1 MNKTLEVNLSENK
14 RLDHY
19 LVENL
24 ELTRTYITKLIKE
37 GDILV
42 NSLTVKPGYI
52 LKAGDIISV
61 NIPEAKDLDLTPVD
75 MKLDIVYEDDYLLV
89 INKPKG
95 LVVHPSNTYRD
106 NTLVHG
112 LLHELEDNLSDI
124 NGVNRPGIL
133 HRIDK
138 DTTGLLMVAKTNE
151 AHQILAK
158 DLANH
163 DIKRSYIALV
173 TGAIQNKKGTIN
185 APIGRDPKHRTKNA
199 VVKDGKHAVTHFE
212 VIKNYRKYALIEC
225 NLETG
230 RTHQIRVHMEYIG
243 HPIVGDPLY
252 GIKPLPVDDGQM
264 LHAYKLQFTH
274 PITKKAMTFEVPL
287 PEGFKKF
294 LETLN

>member
-1 MNKTLEVNLSENK
+1 MNNKFIIEEQLNK

-24 ELTRTYITKLIKE
+24 DLTRTYITKLIKE
-37 GDILV
+37 GNILV
-42 NSLTVKPGYI
+42 NGLSVKPGYT
-52 LKAGDIISV
+52 LKEKDEV
-61 NIPEAKDLDLTPVD
+61 TVEIPESKDLDLEPVD
-75 MKLDIVYEDDYLLV
+75 MKLDIVYEDEYLLI
-89 INKPKG
+89 INKPKN
-95 LVVHPSNTYRD
+95 LVVHPSKTYHE
-106 NTLVHG
+106 NTLVNG

-158 DLANH
+158 DLAEH
-163 DIKRSYIALV
+163 LIKRSYYALV

-185 APIGRDPKHRTKNA
+185 APIGRHPKYRTKNA
-199 VVKDGKHAVTHFE
+199 VVKDGKRAVTHFE
-212 VIKNYRKYALIEC
+212 VIRNYTKYSLVEC

-252 GIKPLPVDDGQM
+252 GVKPLPVNDGQM
-264 LHAYKLQFTH
+264 LHAYKLAFTH
-274 PITKKAMTFEVPL
+274 PITKKAMTFEAPL

-294 LETLN
+294 LDELN